1 MGDEDPNLDWIE
13 YLNNRRRDYIEER
26 KRIIGPEYNTNKA
39 HWDQLFEQE
48 WLMMEERLRAGFG
61 VNDQIKAQFGDDF
74 FEAVQIKAL
83 MEEDIH
89 LVTDDWELIEVVGAS
104 EEELPL
110 VYYEDFVMLTNQGI
124 FRLEEFL
131 LDKGR
136 RWERKIVEDLAQ
148 RGYQKVGNIT
158 YDSEVYIHVSK
169 S

>member
-1 MGDEDPNLDWIE
+1 MDED
-13 YLNNRRRDYIEER
+13 
-26 KRIIGPEYNTNKA
+26 
-39 HWDQLFEQE
+39 
-48 WLMMEERLRAGFG
+48 
-61 VNDQIKAQFGDDF
+61 V
-74 FEAVQIKAL
+74 
-83 MEEDIH
+83 H
-89 LVTDDWELIEVVGAS
+89 LVANEWELIEVVGAS

-136 RWERKIVEDLAQ
+136 RWERKVVEDLGQ

-158 YDSEVYIHVSK
+158 FDSEVYIHVSR

>member
-1 MGDEDPNLDWIE
+1 MGEVDPDLEWIE

-26 KRIIGPEYNTNKA
+26 KRIIGPEYNANKSQ
-39 HWDQLFEQE
+39 WDQLFEQE

-61 VNDQIKAQFGDDF
+61 VAEQVKAQFGEDF
-74 FEAVQIKAL
+74 FKAVQMEAL
-83 MEEDIH
+83 MEQDIH
-89 LVTDDWELIEVVGAS
+89 LVTDDWELITVVGAS
-104 EEELPL
+104 QDQLPL

-136 RWERKIVEDLAQ
+136 RWERKVVEDLAQ

-158 YDSEVYIHVSK
+158 YDSEVYIHVSR